1 VTTSQR
7 IAISLLSVL
16 LALAIAALCLGVLN
30 SLHNP
35 KLWLTA
41 TVGFFFYGLLFCS
54 AGWLLALPLV
64 VLIRRADGWHFWAAL
79 AVGSAI
85 GPATMILFA
94 AYLELKS
101 NLPWSAIFSHRNPL
115 SNTLTWLSAVIS
127 LLTTLFFLLFLRR
140 AQREQPKDVIAA
152 QIAPPDNFKRNI

>member
-16 LALAIAALCLGVLN
+16 LTLAIAAPCLGVLN
-30 SLHNP
+30 SPHNP
-35 KLWLTA
+35 KMWLTA
-41 TVGFFFYGLLFCS
+41 TVEFFFYGLLFCFP
-54 AGWLLALPLV
+54 GWLLALPLV

-85 GPATMILFA
+85 GPAAMILFA
-94 AYLELKS
+94 TYVGLKS
-101 NLPWSAIFSHRNPL
+101 NLPLNAIFSLRTPM
-115 SNTLTWLSAVIS
+115 SNTLTYLATVLS

-140 AQREQPKDVIAA
+140 AQREQQNSIASQALTSPNFDPKA
-152 QIAPPDNFKRNI
+152 